1 MCFVC
6 NCVKLVLG
14 SVVSALD
21 LQQFLLLGTVSLL
34 KTHVVKFITLLLFS
48 SKIQFRILGF

>member
-6 NCVKLVLG
+6 NRVKLVLG